1 MFNVN
6 EEFAAANKNAVDTAL
21 RFAQLALTS
30 TERMMKLQMDTV
42 RTGLEDKAKTAKAVA
57 DIKDVKELTAIGN
70 KLAERL
76 VERATNYSREVY
88 EIASEAQSQL
98 TKLTEETLAGYKE
111 GITSNIETALKSA
124 PAGADAAVKA
134 FKTSMAV
141 AADAVE
147 TITKAAQ
154 QVTSITEANL
164 KAAADTAAQNVKAA
178 TKKTAA

>member
-1 MFNVN
+1 MFNLN
-6 EEFAAANKNAVDTAL
+6 KEFAAANKNAVDTAL

-30 TERMMKLQMDTV
+30 TERLMKLQMDTV
-42 RTGLEDKAKTAKAVA
+42 RTGLEEKAEIAKAVA
-57 DIKDVKELTAIGN
+57 EIKDVKELTTLGN
-70 KLAERL
+70 KIAQRV

-88 EIASEAQSQL
+88 EVTSEAQSQL

-111 GITSNIETALKSA
+111 GVTSNIETALKSA

-134 FKTSMAV
+134 FKSSMAV

-154 QVTSITEANL
+154 QVISITEANL
-164 KAAADTAAQNVKAA
+164 KAAAKKAA
-178 TKKTAA
+178 

>member
-1 MFNVN
+1 MFNLN
-6 EEFAAANKNAVDTAL
+6 EEFATANKNAVDTAL

-30 TERMMKLQMDTV
+30 TERLIKLQMDTA
-42 RTGLEDKAKTAKAVA
+42 RSALEENAKTVKAVA
-57 DIKDVKELTAIGN
+57 EIKDVKELTTMGS
-70 KLAERL
+70 KLAEKL

-88 EIASEAQSQL
+88 EVASEAQSQMS
-98 TKLTEETLAGYKE
+98 KLTEETLAGYKK
-111 GITSNIETALKSA
+111 GITSKIETALKSA

-178 TKKTAA
+178 AKKAA

>member
-30 TERMMKLQMDTV
+30 TERLMKLQMETV
-42 RTGLEDKAKTAKAVA
+42 RTALEENAKTVKAVA
-57 DIKDVKELTAIGN
+57 EIKDVKELTTMGN
-70 KLAERL
+70 KLAEKL
-76 VERATNYSREVY
+76 VERATTYSREVY
-88 EIASEAQSQL
+88 EVASEAQSQL
-98 TKLTEETLAGYKE
+98 SKLTEETLAGYKE
-111 GITSNIETALKSA
+111 SITSNIETALKSA

-178 TKKTAA
+178 AKKAA